1 MKETVIKSFF
11 IFLIIMITVTMTA
24 GKIRDFTSPTV
35 AIMPIQKKI
44 PNTAFINGSNKIY
57 LAVERAAVF
66 GKETY
71 VTSIEVNK
79 TATDGNFTLI
89 SDLYIPD
96 ASIVIDSDRP
106 LRENVIVKTNQ
117 GPYLRIIKSKYRDV
131 IAIRPALAYDNIIKM
146 IDNLKEDIN
155 LLSEVWYETADTD
168 SGSII
173 LYVKAY
179 EGCSEIL
186 EGQLVEYFSEGEI
199 QVAVNLELKF
209 RKIEYGIFI
218 ILSITLGS
226 LLVCLIKSTKRSYK
240 ELKKSMAI
248 DIKTFYTFDCI
259 MKNMK
264 GIAAT
269 AISALSAC
277 FIYYFLFT
285 VMPLPPV
292 PAYVIPEK
300 LIYINDF
307 VGVKQFFKSKTYN
320 LIYILIAISF
330 VLPMVQTFLLSFGKP
345 AEIKNYFFENTLP
358 LIPKSFSIEQYYDL
372 LIHNSFYLRMFWM
385 TLFISITSACLNL
398 IVSLMSAYV
407 LAKVSFRFRAAII
420 FMYIVAM
427 MMPFQVTL
435 LPNYLISKWTGLYD
449 TIFALIIPAVFNP
462 FGTFL
467 LVQVIKTVDS
477 ETIEAASLETDK
489 AMTIL
494 FRMVVPQIKAG
505 LAAVFIIS
513 FADTWNMVEPVLI
526 LTKNPELRT
535 LGTAFNDI
543 YAYNSSIA
551 FSGSV
556 IYMLPVVFL
565 YLMFEREIRDS
576 FSVIR
581 LHGH

>member
-1 MKETVIKSFF
+1 MTKVHNTIFQSFQWLCLSLLKSWLPLILLLSLLSLLSSCSKQNTLELLEKEVECDDYIFIAGIDANGNILAGDSDSFM
-11 IFLIIMITVTMTA
+11 IFDQELNLLSDI
-24 GKIRDFTSPTV
+24 DFTSPTV
-35 AIMPIQKKI
+35 AIMPIQKEI

-57 LAVERAAVF
+57 LAMERAAVF

-199 QVAVNLELKF
+199 QVAVILELKF

-218 ILSITLGS
+218 ILSIALGS

-307 VGVKQFFKSKTYN
+307 VRNLADYYKNINQKIASKVITTLDICWYVL
-320 LIYILIAISF
+320 LICLLICIIALIF
-330 VLPMVQTFLLSFGKP
+330 VLMMRRLKP
-345 AEIKNYFFENTLP
+345 RK
-358 LIPKSFSIEQYYDL
+358 
-372 LIHNSFYLRMFWM
+372 
-385 TLFISITSACLNL
+385 
-398 IVSLMSAYV
+398 
-407 LAKVSFRFRAAII
+407 
-420 FMYIVAM
+420 
-427 MMPFQVTL
+427 
-435 LPNYLISKWTGLYD
+435 
-449 TIFALIIPAVFNP
+449 
-462 FGTFL
+462 
-467 LVQVIKTVDS
+467 
-477 ETIEAASLETDK
+477 
-489 AMTIL
+489 
-494 FRMVVPQIKAG
+494 
-505 LAAVFIIS
+505 
-513 FADTWNMVEPVLI
+513 
-526 LTKNPELRT
+526 
-535 LGTAFNDI
+535 
-543 YAYNSSIA
+543 
-551 FSGSV
+551 
-556 IYMLPVVFL
+556 
-565 YLMFEREIRDS
+565 
-576 FSVIR
+576 
-581 LHGH
+581 